1 MFLIKS
7 NHFNSSSPPPSPPLI
22 TQLVIS
28 YLQAIWYTTQIERAN
43 IHEVRRKGR
52 YLHLRYEYVLA
63 GNTFQIHILKERP
76 LILTSLLLE
85 MPLCA
90 PPSLTAQR
98 SCSVWMPNTHL
109 RQTQRILLSH
119 FLRCRLKGSCST
131 YWLKQESLRDRE
143 NSFLSF
149 FFFPS
154 VLGFFLLLF
163 APCKLSETE
172 HSKKNWHLLE
182 KVALLKTGKDWFCSW
197 NQNREAVFKGKK
209 RIPLIFLLTYWTAWD
224 KAPHSL
230 SRGWLSLLCHS
241 RDVLGALTFVKL

>member
-43 IHEVRRKGR
+43 IHKVRRKGR

-98 SCSVWMPNTHL
+98 CCSDWMPNTHL

-149 FFFPS
+149 FFSPLSLAFS
-154 VLGFFLLLF
+154 FSSLLPVSTL
-163 APCKLSETE
+163 KLSTL
-172 HSKKNWHLLE
+172 K
-182 KVALLKTGKDWFCSW
+182 KTGICW
-197 NQNREAVFKGKK
+197 KK
-209 RIPLIFLLTYWTAWD
+209 
-224 KAPHSL
+224 
-230 SRGWLSLLCHS
+230 
-241 RDVLGALTFVKL
+241 